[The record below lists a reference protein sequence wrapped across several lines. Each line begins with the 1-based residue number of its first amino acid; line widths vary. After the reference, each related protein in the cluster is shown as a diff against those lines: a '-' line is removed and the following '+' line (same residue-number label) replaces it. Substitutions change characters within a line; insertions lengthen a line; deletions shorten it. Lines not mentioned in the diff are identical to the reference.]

1 MRARIVVG
9 AAAAALALAGTAL
22 ADKEQVHVTK
32 IGQRAAHAAVLRRT
46 DLPGAGWQGTV
57 KKPKLGT
64 GTGCP
69 SFNPKQ
75 SDLVV
80 VGGAETT
87 WSRAGVVIDSEAQ
100 VLKTPKMVRLDWK
113 RTVVAPKVL
122 PCLRRN
128 VRESLSANERLA
140 WVSRMPLAHLPAL
153 GRLYRTVIVV
163 KTSTSKAPVMVD
175 VLLLGKGRTEI
186 TLTTTALYESRKT
199 VTRQETRLARILLRR
214 AR

>member
-1 MRARIVVG
+1 MRARILVG
-9 AAAAALALAGTAL
+9 AVVAALALAGTAL
-22 ADKEQVHVTK
+22 ADREQVHVTK
-32 IGQRAAHAAVLRRT
+32 IGRRAARAAVLRHT
-46 DLPGAGWQGTV
+46 DLPGSGWKGKT
-57 KKPKLGT
+57 KTPKLGS

-69 SFNPKQ
+69 GFDPKQ
-75 SDLVV
+75 SDLTV

-100 VLKTPKMVRLDWK
+100 VLKTPKMVQLDWK

-122 PCLRRN
+122 PCLRHN
-128 VRESLSANERLA
+128 VRESLSANERLS

-163 KTSTSKAPVMVD
+163 RTNGAKAPVMVD